1 MEKYLD
7 KSLYKFD
14 SYLLDYGILNK
25 NLVFK
30 SNLARSISQPF
41 TGSAGSTGQYNFPD
55 QDLTLDL
62 ATKEIQQS
70 FERTV
75 SQSFYDQNED
85 YIDVINLTEKYTS
98 LKLLDYLI
106 INDFDFVIFSG
117 DLNADITN
125 TIWDSGLGYKPSSEE
140 ARGAQLHKTGTVR
153 TYGRSID
160 LYVDPYKKYNDKSI
174 LCGKKDGFQYN
185 VEIDTILP
193 KPDPFSFTGRIQIL
207 LRYNIDMLK
216 QFTTLYWI
224 NEKDY
229 AYDKFKPHLI
239 KENRDLKIDE
249 ILK

>member
-7 KSLYKFD
+7 KSFYKFD

-30 SNLARSISQPF
+30 SNLARSISLPL
-41 TGSAGSTGQYNFPD
+41 TGSYNFPN

-85 YIDVINLTEKYTS
+85 YIDVINLTEKYAS
-98 LKLLDYLI
+98 LKLLDYLK

-117 DLNADITN
+117 ALNADITN
-125 TIWDSGLGYKPSSEE
+125 TIWDNGFGYNPSSEE
-140 ARGAQLHKTGTVR
+140 ARGISQLYKTGTVR

-160 LYVDPYKKYNDKSI
+160 LYVDPFKKYTDKSI

-193 KPDPFSFTGRIQIL
+193 KPDPFSFTGKIQIL

-229 AYDKFKPHLI
+229 AYDKFKSHLI

>member
-1 MEKYLD
+1 ME
-7 KSLYKFD
+7 KFD

-30 SNLARSISQPF
+30 SNLAISISLPF
-41 TGSAGSTGQYNFPD
+41 LTGSYNFPN

-85 YIDVINLTEKYTS
+85 YIDVINLTEKYAS
-98 LKLLDYLI
+98 LKLLDYLK

-117 DLNADITN
+117 ALNADITN
-125 TIWDSGLGYKPSSEE
+125 TIWDNGFGYKPSSGEY
-140 ARGAQLHKTGTVR
+140 RGAQLYKTGTVR

-160 LYVDPYKKYNDKSI
+160 LYVDPFKKYNDKSI

-193 KPDPFSFTGRIQIL
+193 KPVPPDHLHFDPFSFTGKIQIL

-229 AYDKFKPHLI
+229 AYDKFKSHLI